1 MRQPSAKPTPSKGDA
16 IANIAVTVT
25 KCPMTRHTLILALS
39 LIGMPLAAQAAA
51 CDNPRTQADIN
62 DCATDRHAV
71 ADKALNQDYTA
82 YLQRLSGIQRKQFRQ
97 AQNAWIKFRDT
108 SCAFQASGVE
118 KGSAHPMVHRQCLAS
133 MTEERV
139 RQIKALASCQEGDL
153 SCPAP
158 R

>member
-1 MRQPSAKPTPSKGDA
+1 MKP
-16 IANIAVTVT
+16 
-25 KCPMTRHTLILALS
+25 TLILLLS
-39 LIGMPLAAQAAA
+39 ILATPLAALAST
-51 CDNPRTQADIN
+51 CDNPRKQADIN
-62 DCATDRHAV
+62 DCATDRYAV
-71 ADKALNQDYTA
+71 ADKTLNQDYAT
-82 YLQRLSGIQRKQFRQ
+82 YLKRLSPIQRKQFRQ

-139 RQIKALASCQEGDL
+139 KQIKALASCQEGDL

-158 R
+158 Q